1 MQGRFKKN
9 QRQTLAGSVRR
20 EDLGSAGS
28 LPAVFGSLAK
38 QEHRRQ
44 AADDCR
50 LAACAPQKQPFPLWV
65 LKMYTQLGAACF
77 SSFHQYRQHGEQNG
91 H

>member
-28 LPAVFGSLAK
+28 LPAVFGSLANRNIVGK
-38 QEHRRQ
+38 LPMI
-44 AADDCR
+44 AGW
-50 LAACAPQKQPFPLWV
+50 QPALPRNNHSRSR
-65 LKMYTQLGAACF
+65 C
-77 SSFHQYRQHGEQNG
+77 
-91 H
+91 